1 MFYSKYVI
9 ISILA
14 VAGYLTFF
22 NGNINRYKEESY
34 AARKMPNVLIVTV
47 DDMTYNSIGV
57 FGCKLPG
64 ITPNIDKLASE
75 GMRFMHAFSNTA
87 VCQPARQSFLT
98 GRFPHNNGAEG
109 FEPINEDVPTL
120 PELLKK
126 AGYFNGI
133 LGKEIHHQPVEK
145 FRWDFI
151 PFKTEKDSLWR
162 KGESRS
168 PALFKEYSAR
178 FFQMAKA
185 QQQPFFLVANSH
197 DPHRPFVGSAADT
210 AEFGNTRLPVT
221 RQFSPE
227 EIDVPAYLPDIPDVR
242 KETAQY
248 YGSVYR
254 ADQNIGAVLDAL
266 DKSGLAAN
274 TIVIFLSDH
283 GAAFPFGKSQCYFNS
298 NKTPLIVKWPNKI
311 KAGSID
317 SVHFV
322 SGIDLMPT
330 ILDASRLPLVEDLDG
345 RSFLPLL
352 SGRKEENRNDVYTTY
367 YQVFNKTRYPMRC
380 IQDNNFGY
388 IYNFW
393 SDGIL
398 NISGDA
404 LGGLTWKAMVEA
416 AKNDPEIAKR
426 VELFRHRIPEEFY
439 DFRND
444 PDALHNL
451 INDPAYAG
459 EIQKFRDKMLVAMSN
474 YKDPALQ
481 TFRDREKQGVK
492 EEFMK
497 QQKIRSGQTGQNA
510 KF

>member
-1 MFYSKYVI
+1 MAYFKYI
-9 ISILA
+9 ILSILFI
-14 VAGYLTFF
+14 AGYITFL
-22 NGNINRYKEESY
+22 NSDTNHSKEEHY
-34 AARKMPNVLIVTV
+34 AAPDLPNVLIVTV
-47 DDMTYNSIGV
+47 DDMTYNSIGA
-57 FGCKLPG
+57 FGCSVPG
-64 ITPNIDKLASE
+64 ITPNIDKLSSE

-109 FEPINEDVPTL
+109 FEPINADVPTL
-120 PELLKK
+120 PEQLKK
-126 AGYFNGI
+126 AGYINGI

-145 FRWDFI
+145 FSWDFI

-168 PALFKEYSAR
+168 PALFNEYSAR
-178 FFQMAKA
+178 FFQMAKT
-185 QQQPFFLVANSH
+185 QKKPFFLVANSH

-210 AEFGNTRLPVT
+210 AEFGNNRIPVT
-221 RQFSPE
+221 RQFRAE

-254 ADQNIGAVLDAL
+254 ADQNIGAVLTAL
-266 DKSGLAAN
+266 DASGMAEN
-274 TIVIFLSDH
+274 TLVIFLSDH
-283 GAAFPFGKSQCYFNS
+283 GAPFPFAKSQCYFNS
-298 NKTPLIVKWPNKI
+298 NKTPLIIRWPHKI
-311 KAGSID
+311 KAGAID

-330 ILDASRLPLVEDLDG
+330 ILRASGLPLVAGLDG
-345 RSFLPLL
+345 TSFLPLL
-352 SGRKEENRNDVYTTY
+352 YGRRDGNRNDVYTTY

-380 IQDNNFGY
+380 VQDKNFGY

-393 SDGIL
+393 SNGISS
-398 NISGDA
+398 ISGDA

-416 AKNDPEIAKR
+416 AKTDPAIAKR
-426 VELFRHRIPEEFY
+426 VELFRHRVPEEFY
-439 DFRND
+439 DFRHD

-451 INDPAYAG
+451 IDDPAYAV
-459 EIQKFRDKMLVAMSN
+459 EIQRFRDRMLVAMSS

-481 TFRDREKQGVK
+481 PFRDRNNPGVK

-497 QQKIRSGQTGQNA
+497 QQKIRAGQTRQNE